1 MENRS
6 IFEIVAAVLALTTIV
21 GISIELHCEKRMR
34 SYLASRNAELWMSE
48 MQSRNAALDIADRL
62 AVEIDIHNDTIW
74 EQETTRHALNNA
86 LDRERELRA
95 KTSYE
100 SAFGPLSV
108 DFIFGLLNRG
118 SHPDDQ
124 TPLPASQSAHAS
136 TSPS

>member
-48 MQSRNAALDIADRL
+48 MQSRNASLDIADRL
-62 AVEIDIHNDTIW
+62 AVEIDIHNDTI
-74 EQETTRHALNNA
+74 
-86 LDRERELRA
+86 
-95 KTSYE
+95 YE
-100 SAFGPLSV
+100 SEEH
-108 DFIFGLLNRG
+108 GLLVFEVANLRNIIRSLG
-118 SHPDDQ
+118 YDPE
-124 TPLPASQSAHAS
+124 TLMPLLASQAAHAS